1 MPVAHEQPQINAS
14 FVANYPRLP
23 VKFYVSEGPLLL
35 GYGML
40 IARQG
45 HNGPHF
51 SEAMDQLIPF
61 SIESDD
67 IFATGRRQEFGFA
80 DA

>member
-1 MPVAHEQPQINAS
+1 
-14 FVANYPRLP
+14 
-23 VKFYVSEGPLLL
+23 
-35 GYGML
+35 ML

-61 SIESDD
+61 SIEPND